1 MWSMDLEMISST
13 WHHYHFVITVIL
25 LNIVCLL
32 KVTWKLLINGFCFF
46 KGDSLPNLFYEDSKN
61 SLIIIV
67 HRTLGTEL

>member
-32 KVTWKLLINGFCFF
+32 KVTWKLLINGFFF
-46 KGDSLPNLFYEDSKN
+46 LREILCRIFFYEDSKN
-61 SLIIIV
+61 SLIITV
-67 HRTLGTEL
+67 HRTSGTKV